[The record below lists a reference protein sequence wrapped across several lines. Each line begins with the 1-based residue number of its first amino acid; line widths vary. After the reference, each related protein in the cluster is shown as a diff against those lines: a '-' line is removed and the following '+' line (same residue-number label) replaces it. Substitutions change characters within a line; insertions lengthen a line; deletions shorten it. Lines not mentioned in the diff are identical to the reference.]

1 MSVIRIPLTVGK
13 YVLITGIN
21 YRYDNRFLEYG
32 SYIRNVLITNIHC
45 TNLFGEVGHNKVFK
59 IFCGPGSN
67 FVSQFVI
74 IIYLLDIEC

>member
-21 YRYDNRFLEYG
+21 YRYDNRFLEDG
-32 SYIRNVLITNIHC
+32 SYIRNVLITDIHC
-45 TNLFGEVGHNKVFK
+45 TTFLEKWASKVFK

-74 IIYLLDIEC
+74 NIYLLDIEC